1 MELSKITEC
10 PLIILINSKS
20 ILSNSLQK
28 TFPIFRSSLQ
38 TMRATIQRLYEKM
51 EDRIK
56 GVREESFPL
65 LKETSQCI
73 TICEETLKELKKQ
86 MEKHPLKDAKDEVE
100 FFKEMKP
107 KFYSQF
113 IYYVKIFHIEIN
125 RPTASDKVQTSY
137 LESHLMRIKHFFDN
151 NLDFYQYYRSGA
163 THFDEVYFVRNQQD
177 FRLLPDDLTLSF
189 DHSFSTIQSYK
200 VSKLFAYE
208 LLRIYLNSA
217 IASIQL
223 TDSAELKSNEKR
235 LQWTGSKVSLIE
247 LIYSLQTAGVINN
260 GTADIKLLTDFFERV
275 FQLDLGNVYNV
286 FQEMRI
292 RKKNRSSFLDQLKE
306 RLIQR
311 MNEAD
316 EGY

>member
-1 MELSKITEC
+1 
-10 PLIILINSKS
+10 
-20 ILSNSLQK
+20 
-28 TFPIFRSSLQ
+28 
-38 TMRATIQRLYEKM
+38 MRGNIQRLYEKM

-56 GVREESFPL
+56 LVREESYPM

-73 TICEETLKELKKQ
+73 TICEETLQELKKQ
-86 MEKHPLKDAKDEVE
+86 IEKNPLKDVKEEVE
-100 FFKEMKP
+100 FFKEVKP

-113 IYYVKIFHIEIN
+113 IYNVKIFHIEIN
-125 RPTASDKVQTSY
+125 RPTASDKVQISY

-163 THFDEVYFVRNQQD
+163 THFDEVYFVRGQQD
-177 FRLLPDDLTLSF
+177 FRLLPDDLTLSL

-223 TDSAELKSNEKR
+223 SDSAELKSNEKR

-247 LIYSLQTAGVINN
+247 LIYSLQTAGVVNN

-311 MNEAD
+311 MDEAD

>member
-1 MELSKITEC
+1 MKG
-10 PLIILINSKS
+10 
-20 ILSNSLQK
+20 
-28 TFPIFRSSLQ
+28 
-38 TMRATIQRLYEKM
+38 TIQRLYEKM
-51 EDRIK
+51 ENRINL
-56 GVREESFPL
+56 VRDQSFPL

-73 TICEETLKELKKQ
+73 TICEETLRELKKQ
-86 MEKHPLKDAKDEVE
+86 LEKNPLKEVKEEVE
-100 FFKEMKP
+100 FFKEIKP

-113 IYYVKIFHIEIN
+113 IYYVKIFLIEIN
-125 RPTASDKVQTSY
+125 RPTGSDKVQISF
-137 LESHLMRIKHFFDN
+137 LESHLTRIKHFFDN

-163 THFDEVYFVRNQQD
+163 THFDEVYFVRGKQD
-177 FRLLPDDLTLSF
+177 FHLLPDDLTLTF

-247 LIYSLQTAGVINN
+247 LIYSLQTAGVVNN
-260 GTADIKLLTDFFERV
+260 GAADIKLLTDFFERV

-292 RKKNRSSFLDQLKE
+292 RKKNRSSFIDTLREKLIERMDQ
-306 RLIQR
+306 
-311 MNEAD
+311 AD
-316 EGY
+316 ENY

>member
-1 MELSKITEC
+1 MKG
-10 PLIILINSKS
+10 
-20 ILSNSLQK
+20 
-28 TFPIFRSSLQ
+28 
-38 TMRATIQRLYEKM
+38 AIQRLYEKM
-51 EDRIK
+51 ENRIK
-56 GVREESFPL
+56 LVREESYPL

-73 TICEETLKELKKQ
+73 TICEDSLRELKKQ
-86 MEKHPLKDAKDEVE
+86 LEKTPLKDVKDEVE
-100 FFKEMKP
+100 FFKEIKP
-107 KFYSQF
+107 RFYSQF
-113 IYYVKIFHIEIN
+113 IYYVKIFLIEIN
-125 RPTASDKVQTSY
+125 RPTGSDKVQISY

-163 THFDEVYFVRNQQD
+163 THFDEVYFVRGKQD

-208 LLRIYLNSA
+208 LMRIYLNSA
-217 IASIQL
+217 IASIQY
-223 TDSAELKSNEKR
+223 TDKSDVKLNDKR

-247 LIYSLQTAGVINN
+247 LIYSLQTAGVVNN
-260 GTADIKLLTDFFERV
+260 GAADIKLLTEFFERV

-306 RLIQR
+306 RLLQR
-311 MNEAD
+311 MDEAD
-316 EGY
+316 EAY

>member
-1 MELSKITEC
+1 
-10 PLIILINSKS
+10 
-20 ILSNSLQK
+20 
-28 TFPIFRSSLQ
+28 
-38 TMRATIQRLYEKM
+38 MRTNMLRLYEKM
-51 EDRIK
+51 EEKIK
-56 GVREESFPL
+56 MIREESYPL

-73 TICEETLKELKKQ
+73 NVCQETLHELKRLV
-86 MEKHPLKDAKDEVE
+86 EKNPLKDIKEEIE
-100 FFKEMKP
+100 FFKEIKP

-113 IYYVKIFHIEIN
+113 IYLVKIFHIEIN
-125 RPTASDKVQTSY
+125 RPAASDKAQIHY
-137 LESHLMRIKHFFDN
+137 LESHLLRIKHFFDN

-163 THFDEVYFVRNQQD
+163 THFDEVYFVRGQQD

-189 DHSFSTIQSYK
+189 DHSFSTLQSYK

-223 TDSAELKSNEKR
+223 TDSKEIMSNDKR

-247 LIYSLQTAGVINN
+247 LIYSLQTAGVLNN
-260 GTADIKLLTDFFERV
+260 GTADIKLLTDYFERI
-275 FQLDLGNVYNV
+275 FQLELGNVYNV

-292 RKKNRSSFLDQLKE
+292 RKKNRTSFLDNLREKLV
-306 RLIQR
+306 RR
-311 MNEAD
+311 MDEAD

>member
-1 MELSKITEC
+1 
-10 PLIILINSKS
+10 LINSFSEDLFYFSGQQQIMKG
-20 ILSNSLQK
+20 L
-28 TFPIFRSSLQ
+28 
-38 TMRATIQRLYEKM
+38 IQRLYEKM
-51 EDRIK
+51 ETRIK
-56 GVREESFPL
+56 LVREESYPL

-73 TICEETLKELKKQ
+73 TICEEALLELKKQ
-86 MEKHPLKDAKDEVE
+86 LEKNPLKDPKEEVE
-100 FFKEMKP
+100 FFKEIKP

-113 IYYVKIFHIEIN
+113 IYYVKIFLIEIN
-125 RPTASDKVQTSY
+125 RPTGSDKVQVNY

-163 THFDEVYFVRNQQD
+163 THFDEVYFVRGKQD
-177 FRLLPDDLTLSF
+177 FRLLPDDLTLTF

-208 LLRIYLNSA
+208 LLRIYLNTA
-217 IASIQL
+217 IASIQF
-223 TDSAELKSNEKR
+223 TDTAEVKSNEKR
-235 LQWTGSKVSLIE
+235 LQWTGPKVSLIE
-247 LIYSLQTAGVINN
+247 LIYSLQTAGVVNN

-292 RKKNRSSFLDQLKE
+292 RKKNRSSFLDQLKD

-311 MNEAD
+311 MDEAD